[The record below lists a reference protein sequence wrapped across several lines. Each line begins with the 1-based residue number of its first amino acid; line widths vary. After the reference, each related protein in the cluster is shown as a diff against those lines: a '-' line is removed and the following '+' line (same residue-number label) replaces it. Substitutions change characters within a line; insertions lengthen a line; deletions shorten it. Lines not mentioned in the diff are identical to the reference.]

1 MSGTITQSWCIFWK
15 MHLTPFPKIVW
26 IFSFPWNIKKYVRK
40 YKEGSVAISTRLS
53 QCHVYQRSVLSFK
66 DNFKVIQV
74 RRMLIIHVL
83 TQRENKQ
90 LELVCYTPWNLVKEE
105 KSAIFTT
112 TLYFIH
118 LQAGELL
125 KMVALSFFFFFF

>member
-53 QCHVYQRSVLSFK
+53 QCYVYQRSVLSFK

-125 KMVALSFFFFFF
+125 KMVVLSFFLDW

>member
-1 MSGTITQSWCIFWK
+1 M
-15 MHLTPFPKIVW
+15 LTPFPKIVW

-74 RRMLIIHVL
+74 KRMLIIYVL
-83 TQRENKQ
+83 TQRENKK
-90 LELVCYTPWNLVKEE
+90 LELVSYTPWNLVKEE
-105 KSAIFTT
+105 VCHIYHHII
-112 TLYFIH
+112 YFIH

-125 KMVALSFFFFFF
+125 KMVVLSFFFRLIKRKAIY